1 MGVSILLNNR
11 LGWPIFILLQG
22 IVFLVFSNIL
32 LTDATPKSRRTA
44 EAVYVTKFRNRSRKS
59 VTFCRKCG
67 RKIPPE
73 RSRNGWGLSAV
84 PTSSRPPL
92 CRRPFKRGATTAI
105 SFRLKIVYDGNSD
118 RARSFAQNA
127 LCLVGCFFDYF
138 VWSQAK
144 AYRMYTALFLPAT
157 LGSRRRLALP
167 RPLPHIFI
175 YLFT

>member
-1 MGVSILLNNR
+1 MELQYRQFYRVLHGWYN
-11 LGWPIFILLQG
+11 LG
-22 IVFLVFSNIL
+22 VFLVGSRTISCHPTSRGNIFFFYIGRPIHFGRL
-32 LTDATPKSRRTA
+32 VLFFLVVVESEATPKSRRTA
-44 EAVYVTKFRNRSRKS
+44 EAVCVTKFRNRMRKS

-118 RARSFAQNA
+118 RARSFAKNA
-127 LCLVGCFFDYF
+127 LCLVGCFF
-138 VWSQAK
+138 
-144 AYRMYTALFLPAT
+144 
-157 LGSRRRLALP
+157 
-167 RPLPHIFI
+167 
-175 YLFT
+175 

>member
-11 LGWPIFILLQG
+11 LGWPIFILLRG

-32 LTDATPKSRRTA
+32 LTDATPKSRRT
-44 EAVYVTKFRNRSRKS
+44 EGAVCVTDFRNRMRKS

-127 LCLVGCFFDYF
+127 LCLAGSFFLIISYG
-138 VWSQAK
+138 SKQK
-144 AYRMYTALFLPAT
+144 RTECT
-157 LGSRRRLALP
+157 LRSFCPQRSVRGAG
-167 RPLPHIFI
+167 
-175 YLFT
+175 